1 MLPPLARPRC
11 NDAGVHPAAAA
22 AVAALDAL
30 ADPQVAQQRASFFQT
45 GPGQYAEG
53 DRFIGVTVPALR
65 RLHREH
71 RGLPLEALHDLL
83 SSAIHEHRLLA
94 TVDYAWSY
102 PRADAGR
109 RAELYAHYLAHTHR
123 INNWDLVD
131 TSAEHVVG
139 AHLDVVG
146 SGILDELASSTLLWE
161 RRIAMLATFHRI
173 KRGEPDDAL
182 HIAGVLLHDPE
193 PLMHKAVGWM
203 LREVGKRVDEALLLA
218 FLDRHAQEMPAVMR
232 SYALERLDPQ
242 VRARYRVR
250 R

>member
-1 MLPPLARPRC
+1 M
-11 NDAGVHPAAAA
+11 HPAAANA
-22 AVAALDAL
+22 IAALDAL
-30 ADPQVAQQRASFFQT
+30 ADPQVAAQRASFFQT

-53 DRFIGVTVPALR
+53 DRFIGVTVPVLR
-65 RLHREH
+65 RVHRDH

-83 SSAIHEHRLLA
+83 ASAIHEHRLLA

-102 PRADAGR
+102 PRADAAR

-139 AHLDVVG
+139 AHLDIVG
-146 SGILDELASSTLLWE
+146 TDILDQLAGSALLWE
-161 RRIAMLATFHRI
+161 RRIAMLSTFHRI
-173 KRGEPDDAL
+173 KRGEAEDAL
-182 HIAGVLLHDPE
+182 RIAERLLRDPE
-193 PLMHKAVGWM
+193 PLIHKAVGWM

-218 FLDRHAQEMPAVMR
+218 FLDRHAQEMPTVMR
-232 SYALERLDPQ
+232 SYAVERLDPQ

>member
-1 MLPPLARPRC
+1 M
-11 NDAGVHPAAAA
+11 HPAAAA

-53 DRFIGVTVPALR
+53 DRFIGVTVPLLR

-71 RGLPLEALHDLL
+71 RGLPLAALHDLL
-83 SSAIHEHRLLA
+83 ASEIHEHRLLA

-102 PRADAGR
+102 PRANDEGR
-109 RAELYAHYLAHTHR
+109 AALYAHYLAHTHR

-146 SGILDELASSTLLWE
+146 SAILDELAASTLLWE

-173 KRGEPDDAL
+173 KRGEADDAL
-182 HIAGVLLHDPE
+182 HVARLLLHDPE
-193 PLMHKAVGWM
+193 PLLHKAVGWM
-203 LREVGKRVDEALLLA
+203 LREVGKRVDQALLLA
-218 FLDRHAQEMPAVMR
+218 FLDAHAAAMPAVMR
-232 SYALERLDPQ
+232 SYAVEHLDPQ
-242 VRARYRVR
+242 VRARYRSR